1 METSD
6 WPPSNYPIFLALV
19 LLFATAVTLAMG
31 DEPLAEN
38 LAIYAYYLLVIGVT
52 IRFFELALPD
62 DTANKLNKIA
72 KMVLDLADTTYHWA
86 CRHVPH
92 NMLSFTSNKLLQPGS
107 RFISGMRSR
116 LDINM
121 SYIIHIADISKD
133 VAIYLSVIFVIMF
146 VYGILFDWWT
156 VSRFLPELAVI
167 ILGFAI
173 LHMTSRIIIK
183 KSNSI

>member
-31 DEPLAEN
+31 DEPLAED
-38 LAIYAYYLLVIGVT
+38 LAIYAYYLLVIGVS

-62 DTANKLNKIA
+62 DTPDKLKRIA
-72 KMVLDLADTTYHWA
+72 KSGLDLADKTSQWA
-86 CRHVPH
+86 RGHVPD
-92 NMLSFTSNKLLQPGS
+92 NMLPLTSNKLLRTGS

-167 ILGFAI
+167 ILGFAV
-173 LHMTSRIIIK
+173 LHLTSRIIIK
-183 KSNSI
+183 KSHTI